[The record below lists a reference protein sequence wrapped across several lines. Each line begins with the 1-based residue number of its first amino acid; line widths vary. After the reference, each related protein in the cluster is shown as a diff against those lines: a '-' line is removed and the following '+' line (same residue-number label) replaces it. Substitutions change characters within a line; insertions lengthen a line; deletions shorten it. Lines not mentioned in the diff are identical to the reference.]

1 MRRRPCAWLDAD
13 IDAPMGYLHQH
24 AGYTPC
30 TTGPAPGDRCIW
42 ACAWRWKCVP
52 GVRFAQEMS

>member
-24 AGYTPC
+24 AGYTRVQPDQRLE
-30 TTGPAPGDRCIW
+30 TAAYGRALDGGNAYL
-42 ACAWRWKCVP
+42 ACASPRK
-52 GVRFAQEMS
+52 